1 MGGGDVRPYTKH
13 VGKGSGWRVR
23 LVVMDGKPILFSHGD
38 NGPWFSIAKADA
50 TDRAWLRA
58 SKWTP
63 PLPSDMKW
71 P

>member
-1 MGGGDVRPYTKH
+1 VRPYTEH

-58 SKWTP
+58 STWTP
-63 PLPSDMKW
+63 PLPPDTKW